1 MSPAVRLV
9 FGDHCNVLRRRFRDD
24 DDYDIDFYTVDPI
37 PTEVNDPQ
45 SSSLSPREQY
55 EVRYNFVSDVIAFPS
70 PFSNGIIISL

>member
-1 MSPAVRLV
+1 MLN
-9 FGDHCNVLRRRFRDD
+9 GCMCRDD

-55 EVRYNFVSDVIAFPS
+55 EVRYHYVSGVIAFPS
-70 PFSNGIIISL
+70 PLSNVIIL